1 MIDLTGMNNKE
12 FILNADHIEKIE
24 EVPETLITLTNG
36 RKYIVL
42 ESVDEVKDA
51 VLRYKN
57 RIFTS
62 LLKNPLLKTEG
73 FSCIIVG
80 IN

>member
-1 MIDLTGMNNKE
+1 MIDLTAMNNKA

-24 EVPETLITLTNG
+24 EVPETLITFTNG

-57 RIFTS
+57 RIFTYR
-62 LLKNPLLKTEG
+62 L
-73 FSCIIVG
+73 
-80 IN
+80 

>member
-24 EVPETLITLTNG
+24 EVPEKLITLTNG
-36 RKYIVL
+36 KKYIVL

-57 RIFTS
+57 RIFTYR
-62 LLKNPLLKTEG
+62 L
-73 FSCIIVG
+73 
-80 IN
+80 